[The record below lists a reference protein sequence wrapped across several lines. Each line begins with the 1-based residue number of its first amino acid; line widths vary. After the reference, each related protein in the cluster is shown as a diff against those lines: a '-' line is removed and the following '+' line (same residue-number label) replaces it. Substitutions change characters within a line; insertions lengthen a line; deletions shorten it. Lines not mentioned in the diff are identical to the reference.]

1 MSSLYKK
8 NDIYYLSVQIAGKRI
23 TKSLRTADFETVKQI
38 KPIIEKALFLEIIDG
53 VRPKNTPLTKLMKMY
68 LEAEHN
74 WKASTKYINT
84 RLLNNYLKKGY
95 PENQTTKAMT
105 IRVLNGCNRWGHK
118 NKLIPNYE
126 SISGGNKYEARTRVY
141 SKDELK
147 LMFNKITP
155 HHFNMFVR
163 LSYYTGA
170 RSGEI
175 RCIQKENVKH
185 DSIVVWGKSGKRIV
199 KLNTQAREVL
209 DTNELWEY
217 TANYVQLTWSRNRKR
232 LGLHNAR
239 FHDLRRTFGYNL
251 IKQGRPI
258 YEVSKLLGH
267 SSVITTERHYAPL
280 LTTEIEDFTL

>member
-68 LEAEHN
+68 LEAEHS
-74 WKASTKYINT
+74 WKASTKHINT

-170 RSGEI
+170 SSG
-175 RCIQKENVKH
+175 
-185 DSIVVWGKSGKRIV
+185 
-199 KLNTQAREVL
+199 
-209 DTNELWEY
+209 
-217 TANYVQLTWSRNRKR
+217 
-232 LGLHNAR
+232 
-239 FHDLRRTFGYNL
+239 
-251 IKQGRPI
+251 
-258 YEVSKLLGH
+258 
-267 SSVITTERHYAPL
+267 
-280 LTTEIEDFTL
+280 